1 MRGISASA
9 RETAV
14 AAASA
19 VFTPGTP
26 RQRTSGGHE
35 GMRGS
40 AWVHP
45 DVRVGGK
52 RVDGGSRSGTT
63 TRVAN
68 GVASDVEYSDC
79 ESARQ
84 FPGADSTEDSDW

>member
-19 VFTPGTP
+19 VSTPGMP
-26 RQRTSGGHE
+26 RQRTSGGHAST
-35 GMRGS
+35 RGS

-52 RVDGGSRSGTT
+52 RVDGGFRSGTT
-63 TRVAN
+63 TRAADSVMN
-68 GVASDVEYSDC
+68 DVEYSAG

-84 FPGADSTEDSDW
+84 CRGGRQQGRS